1 MQKDR
6 EEEPR
11 RSFSYLA
18 NLIQDHIELF
28 VEMAEDNF
36 ENNSI
41 DNNKSSEEE
50 ISQNGDSES
59 TPIVVSDSE
68 SECNERKINLIV
80 VDEEDGVNGTSPLST
95 GRDDDHDTSLEII
108 DEING
113 RNTPGENNDH
123 IDTEQ
128 NPEAEVEDSMK
139 ITRIRKSRIRNYRRN
154 NQRETYSPSGQ
165 SSSENEELESGK
177 KSLKQSRSR
186 HRGRERKKYKNTDN
200 NNIDSNDRIS
210 KSRGKIRKNH
220 ENSPSEKDG
229 ENHTEIDKPPKEK
242 TVLQQIHEGIKQI
255 RGFFDDSMCRKIEK
269 KIDQIAE
276 KAKCGLYKQKTY
288 DKAPLRNKYFFGEG
302 YTYGKQMEQK
312 GPGQERLHK
321 KGDVDEIPN
330 WIKKHIIQKIYDK
343 KIVPEGWI
351 NSAVINEYFPG
362 GCIVSHIDPI
372 HIFDRPILSISFNS
386 KSFLSFGCKFS
397 FNPIRTTEPVLALPL
412 DRGCL
417 TSIRYLM

>member
-1 MQKDR
+1 MINHQK
-6 EEEPR
+6 
-11 RSFSYLA
+11 
-18 NLIQDHIELF
+18 
-28 VEMAEDNF
+28 
-36 ENNSI
+36 
-41 DNNKSSEEE
+41 K
-50 ISQNGDSES
+50 
-59 TPIVVSDSE
+59 
-68 SECNERKINLIV
+68 
-80 VDEEDGVNGTSPLST
+80 
-95 GRDDDHDTSLEII
+95 
-108 DEING
+108 
-113 RNTPGENNDH
+113 
-123 IDTEQ
+123 
-128 NPEAEVEDSMK
+128 
-139 ITRIRKSRIRNYRRN
+139 
-154 NQRETYSPSGQ
+154 
-165 SSSENEELESGK
+165 
-177 KSLKQSRSR
+177 
-186 HRGRERKKYKNTDN
+186 
-200 NNIDSNDRIS
+200 
-210 KSRGKIRKNH
+210 
-220 ENSPSEKDG
+220 
-229 ENHTEIDKPPKEK
+229 K

>member
-1 MQKDR
+1 
-6 EEEPR
+6 
-11 RSFSYLA
+11 
-18 NLIQDHIELF
+18 
-28 VEMAEDNF
+28 MAEDNF
-36 ENNSI
+36 ENSSA
-41 DNNKSSEEE
+41 DNTKSSEEE
-50 ISQNGDSES
+50 ISPNGDSES
-59 TPIVVSDSE
+59 TPIVVGSDSE

-80 VDEEDGVNGTSPLST
+80 VDEEDVNGTTPIST
-95 GRDDDHDTSLEII
+95 DRGDDHDTSLEII
-108 DEING
+108 DEIDGSNVS
-113 RNTPGENNDH
+113 GENSDH
-123 IDTEQ
+123 NIDTEQNINNIDTEQ
-128 NPEAEVEDSMK
+128 NPEAEIEDSTK

-165 SSSENEELESGK
+165 SSSENEELKSGK
-177 KSLKQSRSR
+177 KSLKQRRNR

-200 NNIDSNDRIS
+200 NNTDSSNRLS
-210 KSRGKIRKNH
+210 KSRGKISKNN
-220 ENSPSEKDG
+220 EKSPSEKDEDLSNG
-229 ENHTEIDKPPKEK
+229 ENQPEIKPSKEK

-330 WIKKHIIQKIYDK
+330 WIKKHVIQRIYDK

-372 HIFDRPILSISFNS
+372 HIFDRPIMSISFNS

-417 TSIRYLM
+417 TSIRYISNIIL

>member
-1 MQKDR
+1 
-6 EEEPR
+6 
-11 RSFSYLA
+11 
-18 NLIQDHIELF
+18 
-28 VEMAEDNF
+28 MAEDNF
-36 ENNSI
+36 ENSSV

-59 TPIVVSDSE
+59 TPIVVGSDSE
-68 SECNERKINLIV
+68 NECNERKINLIV
-80 VDEEDGVNGTSPLST
+80 VDEEDGVNGSTPIST
-95 GRDDDHDTSLEII
+95 GKSDDQDTSLEII
-108 DEING
+108 DEIDGNNVLGEDNG
-113 RNTPGENNDH
+113 H
-123 IDTEQ
+123 TEQ

-139 ITRIRKSRIRNYRRN
+139 ITRIRKSGIRNYRRN

-165 SSSENEELESGK
+165 SSSENEELKSGK
-177 KSLKQSRSR
+177 KSLKQRRSR
-186 HRGRERKKYKNTDN
+186 DRGRERKKYKNTDN
-200 NNIDSNDRIS
+200 NNIDSSNRIS
-210 KSRGKIRKNH
+210 KSREKMRKNH
-220 ENSPSEKDG
+220 EKSPNEKDEALSSNG
-229 ENHTEIDKPPKEK
+229 ENQSEIKPPKEK

-330 WIKKHIIQKIYDK
+330 WIKKHVIQKIYDK

-417 TSIRYLM
+417 TSIRYLI